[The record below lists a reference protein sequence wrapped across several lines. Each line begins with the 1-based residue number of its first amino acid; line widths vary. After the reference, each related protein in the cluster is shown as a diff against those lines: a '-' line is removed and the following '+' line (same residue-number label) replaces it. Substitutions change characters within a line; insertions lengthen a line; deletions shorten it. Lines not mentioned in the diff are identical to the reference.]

1 MKLEQYKKKPGFKTP
16 NNFFE
21 SFEEK
26 LFLNLSNEKP
36 VIKISFWKKNQK
48 WMLSTA
54 AMFVFS
60 AVFVIN
66 YLSSNPKIDT
76 ETIAF
81 EDVLQLTDWENEL
94 NDKEISELQNDIL
107 INENTINEELIN
119 LDYTELN

>member
-1 MKLEQYKKKPGFKTP
+1 MKLEQYKQKPGFKTP
-16 NNFFE
+16 SNFFE

-26 LFLNLSNEKP
+26 LFLNLTHEKP
-36 VIKISFWKKNQK
+36 VIKISFWKKNK
-48 WMLSTA
+48 KLMLSA
-54 AMFVFS
+54 AAILVFS

-94 NDKEISELQNDIL
+94 NDKEISELQNDLL
-107 INENTINEELIN
+107 INENTINEALIN